1 MHAALFAVLVVMADS
16 PTGSP
21 NPAALAA
28 ELGSPRYAR
37 REAAERALGGLG
49 RPAIPA
55 LRAALA
61 SPDPEVRDR
70 AAHVLGRIEGALLV
84 EPTSIRLDFDDVP
97 LAEAVTTINR
107 EAGLRLTLA
116 PEAPALWAQRRIT
129 ARSAAPLP
137 FWRAVDALC
146 AAGQLH
152 YVFGGAADLDST
164 EPGFA
169 LFDGAAV
176 ASGRFDDHGPFRVQ
190 LVSLHAQSEVHL
202 AGKPGAPLGFAR
214 DGTTTPAAGDP
225 GVAIR
230 QFYLQLL
237 VGAEPRLTLSPGGPV
252 RVLEAIDDQGRSRV
266 APSRGEFIEREAG
279 YQGLGSSP
287 LVHLRADLAY
297 PEGPAGRLK
306 KVKGVI
312 PLVVSTRR
320 PEPLA
325 FGVADA
331 AGRTFRQGGV
341 ELTVGELHPA
351 GGEQP
356 ATIELTVRRL
366 RDASARVRGGDDGE
380 ESDDAPDAV
389 RALIAPD
396 RLEVLDADGRL
407 IPWFPSSTFHDGE
420 VAHLVLTLIDRK
432 GPAAPASIRYH
443 DVIRGRTEV
452 PFEFRDLPMP

>member
-1 MHAALFAVLVVMADS
+1 M
-16 PTGSP
+16 
-21 NPAALAA
+21 
-28 ELGSPRYAR
+28 
-37 REAAERALGGLG
+37 
-49 RPAIPA
+49 
-55 LRAALA
+55 A

-70 AAHVLGRIEGALLV
+70 AAHVLARIEGALLV
-84 EPTSIRLDFDDVP
+84 EPTLVRLDFDDVP
-97 LAEAVTTINR
+97 LGDAVTAINR
-107 EAGLRLTLA
+107 QGGLRLTLA
-116 PEAPALWAQRRIT
+116 PEVPALWAHRRLT
-129 ARSAAPLP
+129 AHSNAPLP
-137 FWRAVDALC
+137 FWKAVDALC
-146 AAGQLH
+146 AAGELH
-152 YVFGGAADLDST
+152 YVFGGPSDLDSS

-169 LFDGAAV
+169 LFDGAAPL
-176 ASGRFDDHGPFRVQ
+176 AGRFDDRGPFRVQ

-202 AGKPGAPLGFAR
+202 AGEPGAPLGVAR
-214 DGTTTPAAGDP
+214 GGSMAPAAGDP

-237 VGAEPRLTLSPGGPV
+237 VGAEPRLTLAPGGPV
-252 RVLEAIDDQGRSRV
+252 RVLEAIDDRGRSLV
-266 APSRGEFIEREAG
+266 APSRGEIIERGAG

-320 PEPLA
+320 PEPLS

-341 ELTVGELHPA
+341 ALTVGEIRPA

-356 ATIELTVRRL
+356 STIELTVRLL
-366 RDASARVRGGDDGE
+366 RDASTGGGGDDGDGDGGE
-380 ESDDAPDAV
+380 DPDAV
-389 RALIAPD
+389 RSLITPD
-396 RLEVLDADGRL
+396 RLEVLDADGRT
-407 IPWFPSSTFHDGE
+407 IPWFPSSTIHDGE
-420 VAHLVLTLIDRK
+420 VAHLVLTLIDHK
-432 GPAAPASIRYH
+432 GPAVPATIRYH